1 VTASSAGPVQG
12 TAPPASRLRAADLVH
27 LGSAGL
33 RARPVRAVLSA
44 LGIAIGIAAMVAVVG
59 LSSSS
64 REQLDRQLAALGTN
78 LLTAEVAE
86 AIGGAAPPPFPSD
99 AAARV
104 ERIAGVTAATTTA
117 DLDGVAVYRS
127 RAVSPDLTGGLTV
140 TATELDLL
148 DVVEGH
154 VRTGRW
160 LNEATAGFPTTV
172 LGATAAQRLGI
183 TEVGRQVWLGGRNTT
198 VVGILDP
205 VQLAP
210 ELDVAALVGMPVATS
225 ELGWTGTPTRLY
237 ERSTDASVS
246 HVAGL
251 IAPSIQPARPGA
263 VAVSRPSDALAARYA
278 ADDAFTG
285 LLLGLGSIGLVVG
298 GIGVAN
304 TMIISVLERRREIGL
319 RRALGATR
327 QHVAAQFLSE
337 ALLLSAMGGIAGAG
351 IGSAVTAVVAVANGW
366 IPVVPPGVLLVGV
379 AATLGIGA
387 VAGLYPALR
396 AARTPP
402 TVALTA

>member
-1 VTASSAGPVQG
+1 MTPADGRRRPGS
-12 TAPPASRLRAADLVH
+12 PASRLRAGDLVH

-44 LGIAIGIAAMVAVVG
+44 LGIAIGIGAMVAVVG
-59 LSSSS
+59 LSASSQA
-64 REQLDRQLAALGTN
+64 RLDRQLAALGTN
-78 LLTAEVAE
+78 LLTAGVADSP
-86 AIGGAAPPPFPSD
+86 GGIEFPSLPAD

-117 DLDGVAVYRS
+117 DLGDVAVYRS
-127 RAVSPDLTGGLTV
+127 KAVDAGLTGGLTV

-148 DVVEGH
+148 DVVGGH

-160 LNEATAGFPTTV
+160 LDEASARFPTTV
-172 LGATAAQRLGI
+172 LGATAARRLGI

-198 VVGILDP
+198 VLGILGP

-225 ELGWTGTPTRLY
+225 ELGYTGTPTRLY
-237 ERSTDASVS
+237 ERSTDAT
-246 HVAGL
+246 VAAVARL
-251 IAPSIQPARPGA
+251 IPPSLQPARPSA
-263 VAVSRPSDALAARYA
+263 VAVSRPSDALAARAA
-278 ADDAFTG
+278 ADEAFTG
-285 LLLGLGSIGLVVG
+285 LLLGLGAIALVVG

-304 TMIISVLERRREIGL
+304 TMIISVIERRREIGL

-327 QHVAAQFLSE
+327 RHIAAQFLSE
-337 ALLLSAMGGIAGAG
+337 ALLLSALGGVAGAG
-351 IGSAVTAVVAVANGW
+351 IGSTVTAVVAVANGW
-366 IPVVPPGVLLVGV
+366 LPVVPPGVPVVGV

-402 TVALTA
+402 TVALSA

>member
-1 VTASSAGPVQG
+1 MTASPAGTDRSV
-12 TAPPASRLRAADLVH
+12 PPASRLRAADLVH

-86 AIGGAAPPPFPSD
+86 ATGGAEPPPLPAD

-140 TATELDLL
+140 SAAELDLL

-160 LNEATAGFPTTV
+160 LDEATAAFPTTV

-225 ELGWTGTPTRLY
+225 ELGWAGSPTRLY
-237 ERSTDASVS
+237 ERSTDASVA

-278 ADDAFTG
+278 ADEAFTG

-304 TMIISVLERRREIGL
+304 TMIISVIERRREIGL

-327 QHVAAQFLSE
+327 QHVAAQFLGE

-366 IPVVPPGVLLVGV
+366 IAVVPPGVLLVGV

-402 TVALTA
+402 TVALSG

>member
-1 VTASSAGPVQG
+1 MTPADGRRRPGS
-12 TAPPASRLRAADLVH
+12 PASRLRAGDLVH

-44 LGIAIGIAAMVAVVG
+44 LGIAIGIGAMVAVVG
-59 LSSSS
+59 LSASSQA
-64 REQLDRQLAALGTN
+64 RLDRQLAALGTN
-78 LLTAEVAE
+78 LLTAGVADSPRGIE
-86 AIGGAAPPPFPSD
+86 FPSFPAD

-104 ERIAGVTAATTTA
+104 ERIVGVTAATTTA
-117 DLDGVAVYRS
+117 DLGDVAVYRS
-127 RAVSPDLTGGLTV
+127 KAVDAGLTGGLTV

-148 DVVEGH
+148 DVVGGH

-160 LNEATAGFPTTV
+160 LDEASARFPTTV
-172 LGATAAQRLGI
+172 LGATAARRLGI

-198 VVGILDP
+198 VLGILDP

-225 ELGWTGTPTRLY
+225 ELGYTGTPTRLY
-237 ERSTDASVS
+237 ERSTDAT
-246 HVAGL
+246 VAAVARL
-251 IAPSIQPARPGA
+251 IPPSLQPARPGA
-263 VAVSRPSDALAARYA
+263 VAVSRPSDALAARAA
-278 ADDAFTG
+278 ADEAFSG
-285 LLLGLGSIGLVVG
+285 LLLGLGAIALVVG

-304 TMIISVLERRREIGL
+304 TMIISVIERRREIGL

-327 QHVAAQFLSE
+327 RHIAAQFLSE
-337 ALLLSAMGGIAGAG
+337 ALLLSALGGVAGAG

-366 IPVVPPGVLLVGV
+366 LPVVPPGVPVVGV

-402 TVALTA
+402 TVALSA

>member
-1 VTASSAGPVQG
+1 MSAVPVPG
-12 TAPPASRLRAADLVH
+12 AAPGLSRLRAADLLN

-64 REQLDRQLAALGTN
+64 QEQLNRRLAALGTN

-86 AIGGAAPPPFPSD
+86 SAAGLAMPLPPD

-104 ERIAGVTAATTTA
+104 ERIPGVTGASTTA
-117 DLDGVAVYRS
+117 DLDSVAVYRN
-127 RAVSPDLTGGLTV
+127 RAVDAGLSGGLTV
-140 TATELDLL
+140 TAAELDLL
-148 DVVEGH
+148 DVVGGR
-154 VRTGRW
+154 VREGRW
-160 LNEATAGFPTTV
+160 LDEAAAQFPTTV
-172 LGATAAQRLGI
+172 LGATAAQRLGV
-183 TEVGRQVWLGGRNTT
+183 TEVGRQVWLGGGSTT

-210 ELDVAALVGMPVATS
+210 ELDTAALVGLPVATS
-225 ELGWTGTPTRLY
+225 RLGHDGNPTRLY
-237 ERSTDASVS
+237 ERSTDATVTT
-246 HVAGL
+246 VAGL
-251 IAPSIQPARPGA
+251 VAPAIQPARPSA
-263 VAVSRPSDALAARYA
+263 VAVSRPSDALAAQYA
-278 ADDAFTG
+278 ADEAFTG

-304 TMIISVLERRREIGL
+304 TMIISVIERRREIGL

-327 QHVAAQFLSE
+327 RHVAAQFLSE

-351 IGSAVTAVVAVANGW
+351 IGSAITAVVAVANGW
-366 IPVVPPGVLLVGV
+366 IPVVPPGVLVVGV
-379 AATLGIGA
+379 AATLAIGA

-402 TVALTA
+402 TVALAA